1 MANEEPDREFV
12 ERQRARLEELRAELV
27 RVRDSSREDRRDL
40 AEQQENFT
48 QHDSGDMSYSLFT
61 SEVDATVEEQVG
73 RRLRYVERALRKIEE
88 GPTVSPTIPA
98 SPSLGTGSRRYRR
111 PFAPSKSKGAI
122 GRRTGTGAGR
132 SRPVRGPVG
141 CVRSADRDAP
151 PVSKARGGSTGK
163 VRCRREGTRLCLAG
177 GWSSGVSPCWSRTG
191 GWAWGPRGAVRQRGT
206 VRLGGHDPAGRETVN
221 LRYPVRPNGAALGLR
236 AEVPSQ
242 EDLARHSSG

>member
-88 GPTVSPTIPA
+88 GPTASPTIPA

-151 PVSKARGGSTGK
+151 PGVEGEGRVDRQSPMPPRGYAAMPRRRVVERGFSLLVQDGRMGLGTARGRAPARNRSA
-163 VRCRREGTRLCLAG
+163 RRPR
-177 GWSSGVSPCWSRTG
+177 SGRS
-191 GWAWGPRGAVRQRGT
+191 
-206 VRLGGHDPAGRETVN
+206 
-221 LRYPVRPNGAALGLR
+221 
-236 AEVPSQ
+236 
-242 EDLARHSSG
+242 